1 MKHKLPTPLYIDCS
15 GLSTKRAKL
24 LSDRLKACF
33 AKVEVW
39 DDEIVASKPL
49 SGGHYDSAWNILD
62 RYGVKVT
69 F

>member
-1 MKHKLPTPLYIDCS
+1 MKHKLPTSLHIDTS
-15 GLSTKRAKL
+15 GLSTKRTQL
-24 LSDRLKACF
+24 LSERMKTCF

-39 DDEIVASKPL
+39 DDEIVASNPRNNL
-49 SGGHYDSAWNILD
+49 LYETAWNILD

>member
-24 LSDRLKACF
+24 LSERMKRCF

-39 DDEIVASKPL
+39 DDEIVASKPRNNL
-49 SGGHYDSAWNILD
+49 LYDSAWNILD